1 MEAQQA
7 VVMQVEANLE
17 EEKVKSEEYLAIVR
31 KYKER
36 QDEMEVSVDV
46 WIILVKHWNFYFQ
59 KILLKKITLRTNPY
73 KLFHFWLSFWN
84 IFYFDQYFS
93 EYSASM
99 VLPKC
104 SSFFFK
110 GS

>member
-17 EEKVKSEEYLAIVR
+17 EEKVRSEEYLAIVR

-46 WIILVKHWNFYFQ
+46 WIVLVKHWN
-59 KILLKKITLRTNPY
+59 L
-73 KLFHFWLSFWN
+73 
-84 IFYFDQYFS
+84 
-93 EYSASM
+93 
-99 VLPKC
+99 
-104 SSFFFK
+104 
-110 GS
+110 

>member
-46 WIILVKHWNFYFQ
+46 WIFLVKPWNFLINFYSKKSYFI
-59 KILLKKITLRTNPY
+59 KLLY
-73 KLFHFWLSFWN
+73 VLSS
-84 IFYFDQYFS
+84 I
-93 EYSASM
+93 
-99 VLPKC
+99 K
-104 SSFFFK
+104 FFIS
-110 GS
+110 GL

>member
-17 EEKVKSEEYLAIVR
+17 EEKVKSEEYLSIVR

-46 WIILVKHWNFYFQ
+46 WIFLVKHWNFLIHFYSKKSYFIKLLYVQ
-59 KILLKKITLRTNPY
+59 KS
-73 KLFHFWLSFWN
+73 LSK
-84 IFYFDQYFS
+84 FS
-93 EYSASM
+93 FLGHS
-99 VLPKC
+99 C
-104 SSFFFK
+104 
-110 GS
+110 